1 MQLGFQVPTPLAYFS
16 LLVNDDSRSDAQ
28 FPLLEAA
35 ASIAQDEYPEL
46 DVQEVLGDV
55 DQLLA
60 RIKRRIPQD
69 SPALPRLRALNQF
82 FFRDMGFGGNVNNF
96 YDPDNSYMSAV
107 LRTRRGIPIS
117 LAVLWLELAQG
128 LGLDARGVAF
138 PGHFMVKVSL
148 PKGQVVIDPFT
159 GQSLSREDLNERLV
173 PFQRGQRER
182 MEQSEQEDSQALPES
197 DIPLG
202 LYLQS
207 APPRDIIAR
216 MLHNLKEIF
225 RIQEDWQR
233 MIPVQ
238 DRLIALDFD
247 AWNEYRDRGLAF
259 AALGKA
265 TPAVRDFDVYLA
277 NAPDALDAKEIALRA
292 QELRRAII

>member
-128 LGLDARGVAF
+128 LGLDAHGVAF

-173 PFQRGQRER
+173 PFQRGQMRLGEP
-182 MEQSEQEDSQALPES
+182 EDKQDLSDS

-225 RIQEDWQR
+225 RTQEDWQR

-277 NAPDALDAKEIALRA
+277 HAPDALDAKDIALRA
-292 QELRRAII
+292 AELRRAII